1 MLYFYFCI
9 PYNMIKTTK
18 TLASIPHST
27 VDPTLPNLPSP
38 PLPLPLC
45 HPLLCSLY
53 LSAYFCLACTSNFVY
68 HILNCVSFICSSIKV
83 VTHYWSMNYD
93 FSSLNTFIY
102 RTFNAFTNSISQ
114 FVFCNIVAYKK
125 SIKKQNEQ
133 RTMTKTSGRSVIT
146 WMKLEGILLK

>member
-1 MLYFYFCI
+1 MAEY
-9 PYNMIKTTK
+9 MILRGIVPCFLNTSHGTQRPV
-18 TLASIPHST
+18 LNVSQMS
-27 VDPTLPNLPSP
+27 S
-38 PLPLPLC
+38 
-45 HPLLCSLY
+45 
-53 LSAYFCLACTSNFVY
+53 LACTSNFVY